1 MTAARDAG
9 GAVRVGED
17 PAAALEG
24 LAGSVPVVG
33 PVGEAGAGAVGVPPR
48 GLGPA
53 RETEVAGGNG
63 PAPTAQAVGV
73 TWTAMVSRAYDH
85 PRPAVRFGDS
95 TWTGRELLDRAAGA
109 ADWLD
114 SLGLEPGAPVPAL
127 VATSADALALVIG
140 AAGSGHP
147 LAPLGVRMTAHEIAA
162 VVRQLPCQVVLTQPE
177 FTELAEQVARLSGRC
192 VVTVP
197 ELPSNTRHLMADP
210 DELAAV
216 LHTSGT
222 TGLPK
227 PVPMTQ
233 RRLAA
238 RARVNGS
245 LCGLDPDSFYG
256 GSAPFHHIAGLGNL
270 AVALAAGALITGL
283 PRFTVE
289 GWTLLRELGTTH
301 TSMVPAM
308 LETLLAAGEA
318 RHETLRTLQYGGA
331 PVRPGTLR
339 RTYEAMPG
347 VRMLN
352 MFGQTEGSPISV
364 LTPEDHR
371 EAIAGRTELLRSVG
385 RPAPGV
391 EVRVDAV
398 GPDGIGEIHAR
409 ADHFFR
415 IDAEGWLHSGDLGR
429 IARDGYLY
437 LLGRGTDMIIRG
449 GENVHP
455 LEVETVL
462 ADHPGVADAA
472 VIGVPD
478 ERLGQ
483 TVVAFVVPTDPNAPP
498 DPAALRSHTRAR
510 LSGFKVPVR
519 WWFVDDLPRNANGKV
534 VRRGLREPYE
544 GGTGV

>member
-1 MTAARDAG
+1 MTAPTVAQD
-9 GAVRVGED
+9 
-17 PAAALEG
+17 
-24 LAGSVPVVG
+24 SV
-33 PVGEAGAGAVGVPPR
+33 
-48 GLGPA
+48 
-53 RETEVAGGNG
+53 T
-63 PAPTAQAVGV
+63 AP

-85 PRPAVRFGDS
+85 ARPAVRFGDL
-95 TWTGRELLDRAAGA
+95 TWTGRELLDRAGGA

-114 SLGLEPGAPVPAL
+114 SLGLAPGAPVPAL

-140 AAGSGHP
+140 GAGSGHP
-147 LAPLGVRMTAHEIAA
+147 LAPLGVRMTPYEIAT
-162 VVRQLPCQVVLTQPE
+162 VVQATGSQVLLAQPE
-177 FTELAEQVARLSGRC
+177 FADLGDQVARLSGSRA
-192 VVTVP
+192 VLVP
-197 ELPSNTRHLMADP
+197 ELRPNGRAWAAAP
-210 DELAAV
+210 DDFASV

-238 RARVNGS
+238 RARVNGE

-256 GSAPFHHIAGLGNL
+256 GSAPFHHIAGLGNI

-289 GWTLLRELGTTH
+289 GWALLRDLGTTH

-308 LETLLAAGEA
+308 LETLFAAGQA
-318 RHETLRTLQYGGA
+318 RHKALRVLQYGGA
-331 PVRPGTLR
+331 PIRPGTLR

-371 EAIAGRTELLRSVG
+371 EAVAGRAELLRSVG
-385 RPAPGV
+385 RAAPGV
-391 EVRVDAV
+391 ELRVHDP

-409 ADHFFR
+409 ADHLFQV
-415 IDAEGWLHSGDLGR
+415 DADGWLHSGDLGR
-429 IARDGYLY
+429 VAEDGYLY
-437 LLGRGTDMIIRG
+437 LSGRRSDMIIRG

-462 ADHPGVADAA
+462 AAHPGVADVA
-472 VIGVPD
+472 VTGAPD

-483 TVVAFVVPTDPNAPP
+483 TVVAFVVPADPDAPP
-498 DPAALRSHTRAR
+498 QPAELRSYARAR

-534 VRRGLREPYE
+534 VRRRLREPCQ
-544 GGTGV
+544 GGTNGA

>member
-1 MTAARDAG
+1 MTAAEA
-9 GAVRVGED
+9 ARVGDAKSLPDLARVGAPVVRRAGPLTRDGAQDVGRNLPED
-17 PAAALEG
+17 LQRGSRRPDGAPEVG
-24 LAGSVPVVG
+24 LARTLDPVDG
-33 PVGEAGAGAVGVPPR
+33 
-48 GLGPA
+48 
-53 RETEVAGGNG
+53 
-63 PAPTAQAVGV
+63 
-73 TWTAMVSRAYDH
+73 TWTAMVIRAYDH
-85 PRPAVRFGDS
+85 DRPAVRFGDLVWS
-95 TWTGRELLDRAAGA
+95 GRQLLDRAGGA

-114 SLGLEPGAPVPAL
+114 TLGLEPGLPAPAL

-140 AAGSGHP
+140 GAGSGHP

-162 VVRQLPCQVVLTQPE
+162 VVKGMPARILLAQPE
-177 FTELAEQVARLSGRC
+177 FAHLAEQVAELCGRRIAL
-192 VVTVP
+192 VP
-197 ELPSNTRHLMADP
+197 ELPSKARALTALP

-227 PVPMTQ
+227 PVPMSQ

-238 RARVNGS
+238 RARVNGR

-256 GSAPFHHIAGLGNL
+256 GSAPFHHIAGLGNI

-283 PRFTVE
+283 PRFSVE
-289 GWTLLRELGTTH
+289 GWSLLRDLGTTH

-318 RHETLRTLQYGGA
+318 RHPTLRTLQYGGA

-371 EAIAGRTELLRSVG
+371 EAVAGRAELLRSVG

-391 EVRVDAV
+391 EVWVADA
-398 GPDGIGEIHAR
+398 GPDGVGEIHAR
-409 ADHFFR
+409 AGHFFR
-415 IDAEGWLHSGDLGR
+415 VDAEGWLHSGDLGR
-429 IARDGYLY
+429 IADDGYLY
-437 LLGRGTDMIIRG
+437 LLGRRTDMIIRG

-462 ADHPGVADAA
+462 TAHPGVADAA
-472 VIGVPD
+472 VTGVPD

-483 TVVAFVVPTDPNAPP
+483 TVVAFVVAADPGAPP
-498 DPAALRSHTRAR
+498 EPTALRSHARAR

-519 WWFVDDLPRNANGKV
+519 WWFVADLPRNANGKV
-534 VRRGLREPYE
+534 VRRALREPYE
-544 GGTGV
+544 GGPHV

>member
-1 MTAARDAG
+1 MNAG
-9 GAVRVGED
+9 QRTRGVEERREP
-17 PAAALEG
+17 PAT
-24 LAGSVPVVG
+24 
-33 PVGEAGAGAVGVPPR
+33 
-48 GLGPA
+48 
-53 RETEVAGGNG
+53 RE
-63 PAPTAQAVGV
+63 
-73 TWTAMVSRAYDH
+73 TWTAQVNRAYDH
-85 PRPAVRFGDS
+85 TRPAVRFGDL
-95 TWTGRELLDRAAGA
+95 TWTGRALLDHASGA

-114 SLGLEPGAPVPAL
+114 TLGLEPGSPVPAL

-140 AAGSGHP
+140 GAGSGHP
-147 LAPLGVRMTAHEIAA
+147 LAPLGVRMTAHEIAT
-162 VVRQLPCQVVLTQPE
+162 VVKATDTQVLLAQTE
-177 FTELAEQVARLSGRC
+177 FARLGSEVAALSGRRLA
-192 VVTVP
+192 VLP
-197 ELPSNTRHLMADP
+197 ELRASGRELTAEP
-210 DELAAV
+210 DGLAAV

-233 RRLAA
+233 GRLAA

-245 LCGLDPDSFYG
+245 LCALDPDSFYG

-289 GWTLLRELGTTH
+289 GWTLLRHLGTTH

-371 EAIAGRTELLRSVG
+371 EAVAGRTELLRSVG

-391 EVRVDAV
+391 EVRVDDA
-398 GPDGIGEIHAR
+398 GSDGVGEIHAR
-409 ADHFFR
+409 AGHFFR

-429 IARDGYLY
+429 IADDGYLY
-437 LLGRGTDMIIRG
+437 LLGRRTDMIIRG

-462 ADHPGVADAA
+462 TTHPGVADA
-472 VIGVPD
+472 VVTGVPD

-483 TVVAFVVPTDPNAPP
+483 TVVAFVVPADPDAPP
-498 DPAALRSHTRAR
+498 DPATLRSHTRAR

-519 WWFVDDLPRNANGKV
+519 WWFVADLPRNANGKV
-534 VRRGLREPYE
+534 VRRRLREPHE
-544 GGTGV
+544 GETSA

>member
-1 MTAARDAG
+1 MK
-9 GAVRVGED
+9 
-17 PAAALEG
+17 
-24 LAGSVPVVG
+24 
-33 PVGEAGAGAVGVPPR
+33 PVGGEQEAGAA
-48 GLGPA
+48 A
-53 RETEVAGGNG
+53 
-63 PAPTAQAVGV
+63 
-73 TWTAMVSRAYDH
+73 TWTAMVNRAHDH
-85 PRPAVRFGDS
+85 ARPAARFGDL
-95 TWTGRELLDRAAGA
+95 TWTGRELLDRAGGA
-109 ADWLD
+109 AHWLD

-140 AAGSGHP
+140 GAGSGHP
-147 LAPLGVRMTAHEIAA
+147 LAPLGVRMTAHEIAT
-162 VVRQLPCQVVLTQPE
+162 VVKATDCQTLLAQAE
-177 FTELAEQVARLSGRC
+177 FADLGRQVAALAGRRLC
-192 VVTVP
+192 IVP
-197 ELPSNTRHLMADP
+197 ELRPFSRELTAGP
-210 DELAAV
+210 DDLAAV

-238 RARVNGS
+238 RARVNGK
-245 LCGLDPDSFYG
+245 LCALDPDSFYG
-256 GSAPFHHIAGLGNL
+256 GSAPFHHIAGLGNI
-270 AVALAAGALITGL
+270 AVALAAGALVTGL

-289 GWTLLRELGTTH
+289 GWALLRELGTTH

-371 EAIAGRTELLRSVG
+371 EAVAGRPELLRSVG

-391 EVRVDAV
+391 DLRVARA
-398 GPDGIGEIHAR
+398 GPDGVGEIHAR

-429 IARDGYLY
+429 IAQDGYLY
-437 LLGRGTDMIIRG
+437 LLGRRTDMIIRG

-462 ADHPGVADAA
+462 SAHPGVADAA
-472 VIGVPD
+472 VTGVPD

-483 TVVAFVVPTDPNAPP
+483 TVVAFVVPADPGAPP
-498 DPAALRSHTRAR
+498 DPAALSSHTRAR

-534 VRRGLREPYE
+534 VRRLLREPHE
-544 GGTGV
+544 GGTRA

>member
-1 MTAARDAG
+1 MSAVEEAEQ
-9 GAVRVGED
+9 GA
-17 PAAALEG
+17 
-24 LAGSVPVVG
+24 
-33 PVGEAGAGAVGVPPR
+33 
-48 GLGPA
+48 
-53 RETEVAGGNG
+53 
-63 PAPTAQAVGV
+63 
-73 TWTAMVSRAYDH
+73 TWTSMVGRAYDH
-85 PRPAVRFGDS
+85 ARPAARFGDL
-95 TWTGRELLDRAAGA
+95 TWSGRELLDRAGGA

-114 SLGLEPGAPVPAL
+114 TLDLEPGAPVPAL
-127 VATSADALALVIG
+127 IATSADALALVIG
-140 AAGSGHP
+140 GAGSGHP
-147 LAPLGVRMTAHEIAA
+147 LAPLGVRMTAHEIAE
-162 VVRQLPCQVVLTQPE
+162 VVRATGSQVLLAQPE
-177 FTELAEQVARLSGRC
+177 FTELGRQVAALSGSRLC
-192 VVTVP
+192 LIP
-197 ELPSNTRHLMADP
+197 ELPRIPGELTAQPED
-210 DELAAV
+210 LAAV

-238 RARVNGS
+238 RARVNGL
-245 LCGLDPDSFYG
+245 LCALDPDSFYG
-256 GSAPFHHIAGLGNL
+256 GSAPFHHIAGLGNI
-270 AVALAAGALITGL
+270 AVALAAGVLITGL

-289 GWTLLRELGTTH
+289 GWTLLRDLGTTH

-318 RHETLRTLQYGGA
+318 RHPTLRTLQYGGA

-371 EAIAGRTELLRSVG
+371 EAVAGRTELLRSVG

-391 EVRVDAV
+391 EVRVHAA
-398 GPDGIGEIHAR
+398 GPDGVGEIHAR
-409 ADHFFR
+409 ADHLFR
-415 IDAEGWLHSGDLGR
+415 VDSEGWLHSGDLGR
-429 IARDGYLY
+429 IEDDGYLY
-437 LLGRGTDMIIRG
+437 LLGRSTDMIIRG

-462 ADHPGVADAA
+462 AAHPGVADVA
-472 VIGVPD
+472 VTGVPD

-483 TVVAFVVPTDPNAPP
+483 TVVAFVVPADPAAPP
-498 DPAALRSHTRAR
+498 EPAALRSHTRAR

-519 WWFVDDLPRNANGKV
+519 WSFVADLPRNANGKV
-534 VRRGLREPYE
+534 VRRRLREPQE
-544 GGTGV
+544 GEAHA

>member
-1 MTAARDAG
+1 MG
-9 GAVRVGED
+9 
-17 PAAALEG
+17 
-24 LAGSVPVVG
+24 
-33 PVGEAGAGAVGVPPR
+33 GEA
-48 GLGPA
+48 
-53 RETEVAGGNG
+53 EF
-63 PAPTAQAVGV
+63 
-73 TWTAMVSRAYDH
+73 TWTATVLAAYDH
-85 PRPAVRFGDS
+85 SRPAVRFGDL
-95 TWTGRELLDRAAGA
+95 TWTGHELLDRAAGA

-114 SLGLEPGAPVPAL
+114 TLGLDPGAPVPAL
-127 VATSADALALVIG
+127 AATSADALALVIG
-140 AAGSGHP
+140 GAGSGHP
-147 LAPLGVRMTAHEIAA
+147 LAPLGVRMTPYEIVA
-162 VVRQLPCQVVLTQPE
+162 VVEASGAQLLLAQPE
-177 FTELAEQVARLSGRC
+177 FAELGEQVAKLSGRRS
-192 VVTVP
+192 VVVP
-197 ELPSNTRHLMADP
+197 ELRPSTRPLTAEP
-210 DELAAV
+210 DDLAVV

-238 RARVNGS
+238 RARVNGR
-245 LCGLDPDSFYG
+245 LCALDPDSFYG
-256 GSAPFHHIAGLGNL
+256 GSAPFHHIAGLGNI

-289 GWTLLRELGTTH
+289 GWALLRTLGVTH

-308 LETLLAAGEA
+308 LETLLTAGQA
-318 RHETLRTLQYGGA
+318 HHETLRVLQYGGA

-371 EAIAGRTELLRSVG
+371 EAVAGRTELLRSVG

-391 EVRVDAV
+391 ELRVRDT
-398 GPDGIGEIHAR
+398 GLDGVGEIHAR

-429 IARDGYLY
+429 VGEDGYLY
-437 LLGRGTDMIIRG
+437 LYGRGTDMIIRG

-462 ADHPGVADAA
+462 AAHPGVADVA
-472 VIGVPD
+472 VTGAPD

-483 TVVAFVVPTDPNAPP
+483 TVVAFVVPADPDSPP
-498 DPAALRSHTRAR
+498 ETTSLRAHARTR

-519 WWFVDDLPRNANGKV
+519 WWFVDHLPRNANGKV
-534 VRRGLREPYE
+534 VRQRLREPGQGE
-544 GGTGV
+544 TRD

>member
-1 MTAARDAG
+1 MSPVG
-9 GAVRVGED
+9 GAAEPG
-17 PAAALEG
+17 PAA
-24 LAGSVPVVG
+24 
-33 PVGEAGAGAVGVPPR
+33 
-48 GLGPA
+48 
-53 RETEVAGGNG
+53 
-63 PAPTAQAVGV
+63 

-85 PRPAVRFGDS
+85 ARPAVRFADLI
-95 TWTGRELLDRAAGA
+95 WTGRELLDRAGGA

-114 SLGLEPGAPVPAL
+114 TLGLEPGAPVPAL

-140 AAGSGHP
+140 GAGSGHP
-147 LAPLGVRMTAHEIAA
+147 LAPLGVRMTAHEIAT
-162 VVRQLPCQVVLTQPE
+162 VVQATSSQVLVAQPE
-177 FTELAEQVARLSGRC
+177 FAELGRQVAALAGRQLSI
-192 VVTVP
+192 VP
-197 ELPSNTRHLMADP
+197 ELPSVSRKLSAEP
-210 DELAAV
+210 DDLAAV

-233 RRLAA
+233 GRLAA
-238 RARVNGS
+238 RARVNGR
-245 LCGLDPDSFYG
+245 LCGLDSDSFYG
-256 GSAPFHHIAGLGNL
+256 GSAPFHHIAGLGNI
-270 AVALAAGALITGL
+270 AVALAAGALVTGL

-289 GWTLLRELGTTH
+289 GWTLLRDLGTTH

-308 LETLLAAGEA
+308 LETLLVAGEA

-364 LTPEDHR
+364 LTAEDHR
-371 EAIAGRTELLRSVG
+371 EAVAGRTELLRSVG

-391 EVRVDAV
+391 ELRVHDA

-429 IARDGYLY
+429 LAADGYLY
-437 LLGRGTDMIIRG
+437 LYGRGTDMIIRG

-455 LEVETVL
+455 LEVETLL
-462 ADHPGVADAA
+462 AAHPGVADVA
-472 VIGVPD
+472 VTGVPD

-483 TVVAFVVPTDPNAPP
+483 TVVAFVVPSDPDAPP
-498 DPAALRSHTRAR
+498 RPEALRRYARAR
-510 LSGFKVPVR
+510 LSGFKIPVR

-544 GGTGV
+544 GEASA

>member
-1 MTAARDAG
+1 MDSAAESVPGTMAEAGPETAQVAATETAPV
-9 GAVRVGED
+9 GAV
-17 PAAALEG
+17 
-24 LAGSVPVVG
+24 
-33 PVGEAGAGAVGVPPR
+33 GAVGAVGVVGAAPVASPR
-48 GLGPA
+48 
-53 RETEVAGGNG
+53 
-63 PAPTAQAVGV
+63 PAPVAATAA
-73 TWTAMVSRAYDH
+73 TWTALTSRAYDH
-85 PRPAVRFGDS
+85 GRPAVRFGDL
-95 TWTGRELLDRAAGA
+95 TWTGHELLDRACGA

-114 SLGLEPGAPVPAL
+114 SLDLEPGVPVPAL
-127 VATSADALALVIG
+127 VATSAAALALVIG
-140 AAGSGHP
+140 GAGSGHP
-147 LAPLGVRMTAHEIAA
+147 LAPLGVRMTPHELAA
-162 VVRQLPCQVVLTQPE
+162 VVNGTRSQVLLAQPE
-177 FTELAEQVARLSGRC
+177 FAVLGAQVAALSGRRLA
-192 VVTVP
+192 VLP
-197 ELPSNTRHLMADP
+197 ELHPTARGLSAGP
-210 DELAAV
+210 DDLAAV

-238 RARVNGS
+238 RARVNGR
-245 LCGLDPDSFYG
+245 LCALDPDSFYG
-256 GSAPFHHIAGLGNL
+256 GSAPFHHIAGLGNI

-289 GWTLLRELGTTH
+289 GWTMLRDLGITH

-318 RHETLRTLQYGGA
+318 RHGTLRTLQYGGA

-371 EAIAGRTELLRSVG
+371 EAVAGRTELLRSVG
-385 RPAPGV
+385 RAAPGV
-391 EVRVDAV
+391 EVGVHAS

-415 IDAEGWLHSGDLGR
+415 IDAEGWLRSGDLGR
-429 IARDGYLY
+429 VAADGYVYLY
-437 LLGRGTDMIIRG
+437 GRGSDMIIRG

-455 LEVETVL
+455 LEVETLL
-462 ADHPGVADAA
+462 AAHPDVADVA
-472 VIGVPD
+472 VTGVPD

-483 TVVAFVVPTDPNAPP
+483 TVVAFVVPSDSATPP
-498 DPAALRSHTRAR
+498 DPARLRAYARAQ

-519 WWFVDDLPRNANGKV
+519 WWFVTDLPRNANGKV
-534 VRRGLREPYE
+534 VRRRLREPYE
-544 GGTGV
+544 GEASA

>member
-1 MTAARDAG
+1 MAAAQQRG
-9 GAVRVGED
+9 
-17 PAAALEG
+17 PAA
-24 LAGSVPVVG
+24 
-33 PVGEAGAGAVGVPPR
+33 
-48 GLGPA
+48 
-53 RETEVAGGNG
+53 
-63 PAPTAQAVGV
+63 

-85 PRPAVRFGDS
+85 PRPAVRFGDLI
-95 TWTGRELLDRAAGA
+95 WTGRELLDRAAGA

-114 SLGLEPGAPVPAL
+114 MVGLEPGVPVPAL

-140 AAGSGHP
+140 GAGSGHP

-162 VVRQLPCQVVLTQPE
+162 VVTATPSPVLLTQPG
-177 FTELAEQVARLSGRC
+177 FADLAGQVACLTGRRIA
-192 VVTVP
+192 TVP
-197 ELPSNTRHLMADP
+197 ELAVSARSLQALPG
-210 DELAAV
+210 ELAAV

-238 RARVNGS
+238 RARVNGL
-245 LCGLDPDSFYG
+245 LCELDPDSFYG
-256 GSAPFHHIAGLGNL
+256 ASAPFHHIAGLGNI
-270 AVALAAGALITGL
+270 AVALAAGALVTGL
-283 PRFTVE
+283 PRFSVE
-289 GWTLLRELGTTH
+289 GWTLLRNLGTTH

-308 LETLLAAGEA
+308 LETLLAAGQA
-318 RHETLRTLQYGGA
+318 RHEHLRTLQYGGA
-331 PVRPGTLR
+331 PVRPDTLR

-371 EAIAGRTELLRSVG
+371 EAVAGRTELLRSVG

-391 EVRVDAV
+391 EVRVAGA
-398 GPDGIGEIHAR
+398 GPDGVGEIHAR

-415 IDAEGWLHSGDLGR
+415 LDDEGWLRSGDLGR
-429 IARDGYLY
+429 TAADGYLY
-437 LLGRGTDMIIRG
+437 LLGRSTDMIIRG

-462 ADHPGVADAA
+462 AAHPGVADAA
-472 VIGVPD
+472 VTGMPD

-483 TVVAFVVPTDPNAPP
+483 TVVAFVVPSDPAAPP
-498 DPAALRSHTRAR
+498 DPALLRSYTRAR

-534 VRRGLREPYE
+534 VRRRLREPYE
-544 GGTGV
+544 GGTRA

>member
-1 MTAARDAG
+1 
-9 GAVRVGED
+9 VK
-17 PAAALEG
+17 
-24 LAGSVPVVG
+24 PV
-33 PVGEAGAGAVGVPPR
+33 AGAQEYG
-48 GLGPA
+48 
-53 RETEVAGGNG
+53 
-63 PAPTAQAVGV
+63 QAA

-85 PRPAVRFGDS
+85 ARPAVRFGDL

-114 SLGLEPGAPVPAL
+114 TLGLEPGAPVPAL
-127 VATSADALALVIG
+127 AATSADALALVIG
-140 AAGSGHP
+140 GAGSGHP
-147 LAPLGVRMTAHEIAA
+147 LAPLGVRMTPYELAE
-162 VVRQLPCQVVLTQPE
+162 VVKATDSQVLLAQPE
-177 FTELAEQVARLSGRC
+177 FAALGGQVAELSGRR
-192 VVTVP
+192 VAVIP
-197 ELPSNTRHLMADP
+197 ELRTTARELTAAP

-238 RARVNGS
+238 RARVNGR

-256 GSAPFHHIAGLGNL
+256 GSAPFHHIAGLGNI

-289 GWTLLRELGTTH
+289 GWTLLRDLGTTH

-371 EAIAGRTELLRSVG
+371 EAVAGRTELLRSVG

-391 EVRVDAV
+391 EVRVHGA
-398 GPDGIGEIHAR
+398 GPDGIGEIHGR

-429 IARDGYLY
+429 VAEDGYLY
-437 LLGRGTDMIIRG
+437 LYGRGTDMIIRG

-455 LEVETVL
+455 LEVETHL
-462 ADHPGVADAA
+462 AAHPGVADVA
-472 VIGVPD
+472 VTGVPD

-483 TVVAFVVPTDPNAPP
+483 TVVAFVVPADPDDPP
-498 DPAALRSHTRAR
+498 RPEALRHYTRAR

-534 VRRGLREPYE
+534 VRRRLREPYE
-544 GGTGV
+544 GGASA

>member
-1 MTAARDAG
+1 M
-9 GAVRVGED
+9 
-17 PAAALEG
+17 AAAQEPG
-24 LAGSVPVVG
+24 Q
-33 PVGEAGAGAVGVPPR
+33 
-48 GLGPA
+48 PA
-53 RETEVAGGNG
+53 
-63 PAPTAQAVGV
+63 
-73 TWTAMVSRAYDH
+73 TWTAMVNRAYDH
-85 PRPAVRFGDS
+85 ARPAVRFGDLS
-95 TWTGRELLDRAAGA
+95 WTGRELLDRAAGA

-114 SLGLEPGAPVPAL
+114 TLGLEPGAPVPAL

-140 AAGSGHP
+140 GAGSGHP
-147 LAPLGVRMTAHEIAA
+147 LAPLGVRMTAYEIAG
-162 VVRQLPCQVVLTQPE
+162 VVRELPAHILLAQAEFADLAGQVA
-177 FTELAEQVARLSGRC
+177 ELAGRRL
-192 VVTVP
+192 VIVP
-197 ELPSNTRHLMADP
+197 ELPTGTRAFTARP
-210 DELAAV
+210 DELAAL

-227 PVPMTQ
+227 PVAMTQ

-238 RARVNGS
+238 RARVNGR

-256 GSAPFHHIAGLGNL
+256 GSAPFHHIAGLGNI

-289 GWTLLRELGTTH
+289 GWRLLRHLGTTH

-318 RHETLRTLQYGGA
+318 RHGSLRTLQYGGA

-371 EAIAGRTELLRSVG
+371 EAVAGRTELLRSVG

-391 EVRVDAV
+391 ELRVDDA

-409 ADHFFR
+409 AGHFFR
-415 IDAEGWLHSGDLGR
+415 VDAEGWLHSGDLGQV
-429 IARDGYLY
+429 APDGYLY
-437 LLGRGTDMIIRG
+437 LYGRRTDMIIRG

-462 ADHPGVADAA
+462 SAHPGVADAA
-472 VIGVPD
+472 VTGVPD

-483 TVVAFVVPTDPNAPP
+483 TVVAFVVPADPRTPP

-519 WWFVDDLPRNANGKV
+519 WWFVDHLPRNANGKV
-534 VRRGLREPYE
+534 VRRRLREPYE
-544 GGTGV
+544 GGTHA

>member
-1 MTAARDAG
+1 MTPVQRTEQAA
-9 GAVRVGED
+9 
-17 PAAALEG
+17 
-24 LAGSVPVVG
+24 
-33 PVGEAGAGAVGVPPR
+33 
-48 GLGPA
+48 
-53 RETEVAGGNG
+53 
-63 PAPTAQAVGV
+63 

-85 PRPAVRFGDS
+85 TRPAVRFGDL

-114 SLGLEPGAPVPAL
+114 VLGPEPGVPVPAL
-127 VATSADALALVIG
+127 VATSADALALVVG
-140 AAGSGHP
+140 GAGSGHP

-162 VVRQLPCQVVLTQPE
+162 VVKQMPAQVVVAQPE
-177 FTELAEQVARLSGRC
+177 FNDLAGQVARLSGRR
-192 VVTVP
+192 VALVP
-197 ELPSNTRHLMADP
+197 ELSSATRTLVARP

-238 RARVNGS
+238 RARVNGH

-256 GSAPFHHIAGLGNL
+256 GSAPFHHIAGLGNI

-371 EAIAGRTELLRSVG
+371 EAVAGRTELLRSVG

-391 EVRVDAV
+391 EVRVADA

-409 ADHFFR
+409 AGHFFR
-415 IDAEGWLHSGDLGR
+415 TDAEGWLHSGDLGR
-429 IARDGYLY
+429 ITEDGYLY
-437 LLGRGTDMIIRG
+437 LLGRRTDMIIRG

-462 ADHPGVADAA
+462 AAHPGVADAA
-472 VIGVPD
+472 VAGVPD

-483 TVVAFVVPTDPNAPP
+483 TVVAFVVPADPDAPP
-498 DPAALRSHTRAR
+498 PPAALRSHMRAR

-534 VRRGLREPYE
+534 VRRRLREPYE
-544 GGTGV
+544 PYEPNEG